1 MMLRGDV
8 TYPRS
13 HSKKEAVKT
22 DAELSDSKPHNFF
35 TVPYC

>member
-1 MMLRGDV
+1 MLRGEV

-13 HSKKEAVKT
+13 HSKEEAVKT
-22 DAELSDSKPHNFF
+22 DAELSVFKSHIFF